1 MHTFWPALGF
11 GLVTASILALAA
23 VGFTLQFGVTNVFNL
38 AYGEVMGV
46 AGFVALMLNDLG
58 LSIWLAMVGG
68 AAAAA
73 VLSYA
78 INAAV
83 LQPFLRRGTKPW
95 GLVIITIALALII
108 ENTVLA
114 ITGANFFSYHLPISV
129 ADHIGPFLLTVPELI
144 IIAVSVVAMI
154 CIHLLLKY
162 TKIGMAMRAT
172 SNNDSLARV
181 CGVKTSVVVGAAWLI
196 SGALCG
202 LAGVAYFINTA
213 TFEASTANGF
223 LIVIVAA
230 AVLGGIGEPYGAM
243 LGALVIG
250 VTSEVA
256 AAYINPSYKNVIAFA
271 ILVIILITRP
281 RGIISAVAGQ
291 RQVAA

>member
-38 AYGEVMGV
+38 AYAEVMSV
-46 AGFVALMLNDLG
+46 AGFIALMLNDLG
-58 LSIWLAMVGG
+58 FSIWLAMVGG

-114 ITGANFFSYHLPISV
+114 
-129 ADHIGPFLLTVPELI
+129 
-144 IIAVSVVAMI
+144 
-154 CIHLLLKY
+154 
-162 TKIGMAMRAT
+162 
-172 SNNDSLARV
+172 
-181 CGVKTSVVVGAAWLI
+181 
-196 SGALCG
+196 
-202 LAGVAYFINTA
+202 
-213 TFEASTANGF
+213 
-223 LIVIVAA
+223 
-230 AVLGGIGEPYGAM
+230 
-243 LGALVIG
+243 
-250 VTSEVA
+250 
-256 AAYINPSYKNVIAFA
+256 
-271 ILVIILITRP
+271 
-281 RGIISAVAGQ
+281 
-291 RQVAA
+291 